1 MELYK
6 VYDDTRKSISKHGEG
21 WFYAIGFFDKRRFPP
36 KAPKGAGVLWFDGKT
51 GIFLKNDKN
60 AWHSVK
66 ITEDACKK
74 LKEILENNATGW
86 KRNQFY
92 DISARGRIFYHIL
105 KDGNIQMS
113 VKKG

>member
-6 VYDDTRKSISKHGEG
+6 VYDDTRKSISKHEEG

-36 KAPKGAGVLWFDGKT
+36 KAPKGAGILWFDGET
-51 GIFLKNDKN
+51 GIFLKNDKD
-60 AWHSVK
+60 AWRSVK

-74 LKEILENNATGW
+74 LKEILEKNAIDW

-105 KDGNIQMS
+105 KDGSIQMS